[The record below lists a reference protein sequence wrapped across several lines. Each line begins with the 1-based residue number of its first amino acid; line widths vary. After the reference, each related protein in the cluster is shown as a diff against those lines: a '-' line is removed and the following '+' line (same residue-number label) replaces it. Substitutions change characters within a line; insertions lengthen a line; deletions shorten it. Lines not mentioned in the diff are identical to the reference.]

1 MLPLTLDLPRR
12 RRLEILCLG
21 AHCDDIEIGCGATLM
36 RLADERPVAVSW
48 VILSS
53 TSARAAEARR
63 SAALFLRRAR
73 ARDLQLEGFRD
84 GFLPAQWKEVK
95 ECFEGLKR
103 LRRPDLIFTHE
114 RDDRH
119 QDHRIVC
126 ELTWN
131 TFRDH
136 LILEYE
142 VPKYDGGIGQPN
154 LYVPVTD
161 CGRGTK
167 IAVPSFGLQ
176 EPASETLVRSR
187 NVPRPDAPARCRE
200 QRRAGVRRGVS
211 RAEGPDLISTNPGTD
226 ERPGLNPTRNSCRIG
241 PRQSR

>member
-1 MLPLTLDLPRR
+1 MLSLTLDRPRR
-12 RRLEILCLG
+12 HRLEVLCLG

-36 RLADERPVAVSW
+36 RLADERPIAVTW

-53 TSARAAEARR
+53 TSARAAETRR
-63 SAALFLRRAR
+63 SAGLFLRRAR
-73 ARDLQLEGFRD
+73 ARHVQLEAFRD

-103 LRRPDLIFTHE
+103 LRRPDVIFTHE

-119 QDHRIVC
+119 QDHRVVC

-142 VPKYDGGIGQPN
+142 IPKYDGGIGQPN
-154 LYVPVTD
+154 LYVPVTTAVAERKSQYLLSAYRSQATNSWFTPETF
-161 CGRGTK
+161 RGLMRLRG
-167 IAVPSFGLQ
+167 IESNAEQGYAEAFH
-176 EPASETLVRSR
+176 SR
-187 NVPRPDAPARCRE
+187 KA
-200 QRRAGVRRGVS
+200 
-211 RAEGPDLISTNPGTD
+211 LI
-226 ERPGLNPTRNSCRIG
+226 
-241 PRQSR
+241 

>member
-12 RRLEILCLG
+12 RKLEILCLG

-73 ARDLQLEGFRD
+73 ARYLQLEGFRD

-154 LYVPVTD
+154 LYVPVTAAVAERKSRYLLSAYRSQRAKPWFAAETF
-161 CGRGTK
+161 RG
-167 IAVPSFGLQ
+167 LMR
-176 EPASETLVRSR
+176 L
-187 NVPRPDAPARCRE
+187 
-200 QRRAGVRRGVS
+200 RGVES
-211 RAEGPDLISTNPGTD
+211 NAEQGCAEAFHARKAVI
-226 ERPGLNPTRNSCRIG
+226 
-241 PRQSR
+241 

>member
-1 MLPLTLDLPRR
+1 
-12 RRLEILCLG
+12 
-21 AHCDDIEIGCGATLM
+21 M
-36 RLADERPVAVSW
+36 RFADERPIAVRW

-63 SAALFLRRAR
+63 SSALFLRRAR
-73 ARDLQLEGFRD
+73 ARDLQLEAFRD

-154 LYVPVTD
+154 LYVPVTAAVAERKSRYLLSAYRSQRAKPWFAAETF
-161 CGRGTK
+161 RG
-167 IAVPSFGLQ
+167 LMR
-176 EPASETLVRSR
+176 L
-187 NVPRPDAPARCRE
+187 
-200 QRRAGVRRGVS
+200 RGVES
-211 RAEGPDLISTNPGTD
+211 NAEQGCAEAFHARKALI
-226 ERPGLNPTRNSCRIG
+226 
-241 PRQSR
+241 